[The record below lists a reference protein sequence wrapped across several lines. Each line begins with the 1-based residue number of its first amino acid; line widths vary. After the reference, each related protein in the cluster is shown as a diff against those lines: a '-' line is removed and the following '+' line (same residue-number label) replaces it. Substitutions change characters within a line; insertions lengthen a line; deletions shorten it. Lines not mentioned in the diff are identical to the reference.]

1 MQKTLYL
8 VFEQENGAFIDTV
21 MSWNQVVTSTN
32 QGWRKKELIRNVRQ
46 QPQAREIAS
55 DQVAIEYLSVVNN
68 QQDYLHEKKC
78 SLRVKCNLSYCRK
91 EAWKKFR
98 FRQDSNPWLQIL
110 RYFDIINL
118 IDNVNW
124 PPLRV
129 SKMTF
134 RALALRQSDSWRKM
148 ELRYHYW
155 LIDYF

>member
-68 QQDYLHEKKC
+68 QQDYLLEKKC
-78 SLRVKCNLSYCRK
+78 SLRVNCNLSYCRK
-91 EAWKKFR
+91 EAWKNSGFDR
-98 FRQDSNPWLQIL
+98 IRTRGS
-110 RYFDIINL
+110 RY
-118 IDNVNW
+118 
-124 PPLRV
+124 
-129 SKMTF
+129 
-134 RALALRQSDSWRKM
+134 
-148 ELRYHYW
+148 
-155 LIDYF
+155 